1 MNCKKTV
8 QRDIWSVLKFYACC
22 YKFTKKKNLFLQRV
36 LKGFYRAVKRLKTAV
51 YIYIFL
57 INNCS
62 VIEINLFSPSYENL
76 F

>member
-22 YKFTKKKNLFLQRV
+22 YKFTKKEFIFTESFE
-36 LKGFYRAVKRLKTAV
+36 GFYRTVKRLKTAV